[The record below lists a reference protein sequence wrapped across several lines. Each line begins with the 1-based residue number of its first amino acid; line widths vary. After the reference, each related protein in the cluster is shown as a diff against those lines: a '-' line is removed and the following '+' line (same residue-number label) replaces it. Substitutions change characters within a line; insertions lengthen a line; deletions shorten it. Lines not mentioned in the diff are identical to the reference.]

1 MMEIPSDNRMTFMHY
16 ELHQEDT
23 PVHCAFSVFISLVH
37 LVVEYVVYNIVMLAH
52 VPAQVVVILNM

>member
-1 MMEIPSDNRMTFMHY
+1 MMMEIPSDNRMTKYLHY

-23 PVHCAFSVFISLVH
+23 PVHCAFSVVISLVH

-52 VPAQVVVILNM
+52 VPAQVVVI